1 MYVVA
6 VNGEDALMSADRN
19 LAVYFV
25 FLFLSAKI
33 SLGLAFGQ
41 TRCQLTL

>member
-6 VNGEDALMSADRN
+6 VDGEDALMSADCN
-19 LAVYFV
+19 LAVHFV
-25 FLFLSAKI
+25 FLSQSAKI